1 MFRFPATVR
10 VVVVGGAISRRA
22 LFSGVTPPMFV
33 GTLLVGPLFQ
43 VFLFVSP
50 GREPGAADDRFHLAG
65 NAVPQL
71 PPPACTAPGL
81 LLLTAGEE

>member
-22 LFSGVTPPMFV
+22 LFSGATPPMFV
-33 GTLLVGPLFQ
+33 GTLLVGPLLP

-50 GREPGAADDRFHLAG
+50 GREPGAADDRFHLVG
-65 NAVPQL
+65 NAVPTASASCVYG
-71 PPPACTAPGL
+71 PRPAA
-81 LLLTAGEE
+81 LTAGEE